1 MEYKL
6 EVLSPILAGLSND
19 YFGFRVFTK
28 VDFSD
33 FRIISRI
40 KLTSE
45 DIVGHEKEMEEK
57 GRDVVLKE
65 IYEKKKE
72 TIEKELLKLGYIKL
86 GYLFPRKHFNIDSIR
101 TKDDYVNWIDYIAA
115 FSRGIVF
122 TLEKEH
128 KIRVKI
134 QEIKPIN
141 VSLGVHLLY
150 YDNAKIVVA
159 YEAIL
164 PGSLFSIT
172 FDSKVE
178 PGIVVRIGRLRKFGF
193 GRVVIKE

>member
-28 VDFSD
+28 IDFSD
-33 FRIISRI
+33 FRIVSKI
-40 KLTSE
+40 KLTAE
-45 DIVGHEKEMEEK
+45 DIAGYEKEIEEK

-65 IYEKKKE
+65 IYEKKKDA
-72 TIEKELLKLGYIKL
+72 IEKELLKLGYIKL
-86 GYLFPRKHFNIDSIR
+86 GYLFPRRHFNIDSIK
-101 TKDDYVNWIDYIAA
+101 TKDDYVNWIDYVAL

-128 KIRVKI
+128 KIKVKI

-150 YDNAKIVVA
+150 YDNVKIVVA

-178 PGIVVRIGRLRKFGF
+178 PGIVLRIGRLRKFGF
-193 GRVVIKE
+193 GRVIIKE

>member
-28 VDFSD
+28 IDFSD
-33 FRIISRI
+33 FRIVSKI

-86 GYLFPRKHFNIDSIR
+86 GYLFPRRHFNIDSIK
-101 TKDDYVNWIDYIAA
+101 TKDDYVNWIDYLTL

-134 QEIKPIN
+134 LEFKPVN

-150 YDNAKIVVA
+150 YDNVKIVVA

-178 PGIVVRIGRLRKFGF
+178 PGIVVSIGRLRKFGF
-193 GRVVIKE
+193 GKVVIKE

>member
-6 EVLSPILAGLSND
+6 EVLSPILSGLSND
-19 YFGFRVFTK
+19 YFSFRVFTK
-28 VDFSD
+28 IDFSD
-33 FRIISRI
+33 FRVVSKI
-40 KLTSE
+40 KLTAE
-45 DIVGHEKEMEEK
+45 DLTGYEKEMEEK
-57 GRDVVLKE
+57 GRDIVLKE
-65 IYEKKKE
+65 IYEKKKDA
-72 TIEKELLKLGYIKL
+72 IEKELLRLGYVKL
-86 GYLFPRKHFNIDSIR
+86 GYLFPRKHFNIDSIK
-101 TKDDYVNWIDYIAA
+101 TKDDYVNWIDYIAL

-128 KIRVKI
+128 KIKAKI
-134 QEIKPIN
+134 EDIKPIN

-172 FDSKVE
+172 FDSKIE
-178 PGIVVRIGRLRKFGF
+178 PDIVVRIGRLRKFGF
-193 GRVVIKE
+193 GRVIIKE